1 LCSLYACDQTDLKLY
16 LVLDYVPGGE
26 LFKRL
31 DDAQDLSEEDARFYA
46 AEVIV
51 ALEHLHSLDIIYR
64 YSSQSL
70 GLVAPQG

>member
-1 LCSLYACDQTDLKLY
+1 
-16 LVLDYVPGGE
+16 VPGGE

-64 YSSQSL
+64 
-70 GLVAPQG
+70 

>member
-1 LCSLYACDQTDLKLY
+1 
-16 LVLDYVPGGE
+16 VPGGE